1 MKDKAD
7 SGNPFKQSSNNQ
19 LSSSVNMNNLN
30 DFKGVG
36 SRLNSSVRSSS
47 SQKARSINK
56 LQKILNDPNQSNIK
70 TLETVIFEVKHNC
83 FDRLK
88 GEIDIK
94 TKHKNALE
102 KNIELIKSKIKLSRE
117 DEKLSF
123 KSTHNLVQSTKHYQ
137 AVENRMSHE
146 MMINT
151 DLDDLKVEVS
161 RLKFEYE
168 SKMEENR
175 LLRNEVLLEE
185 KNTNLAKEE
194 YQKTN
199 KAMSDSIKE
208 KDSFKFSITQL
219 KKHIRLMKEKVSVIE
234 EKNKDIVAK
243 VYQLSLM
250 D

>member
-1 MKDKAD
+1 MTQTSPTVRKHFHSFHIHTTIHKCY
-7 SGNPFKQSSNNQ
+7 SSIYLLLPTQ
-19 LSSSVNMNNLN
+19 TV
-30 DFKGVG
+30 
-36 SRLNSSVRSSS
+36 
-47 SQKARSINK
+47 
-56 LQKILNDPNQSNIK
+56 K

-250 D
+250 N